1 MGSSLARAPISYEP
15 RGEWFDGEIRRFVR
29 LDNADPPALGGILF
43 VGSSIFREWREAR
56 DFDADFAP
64 LPVLNRAFGGSQTD
78 DLLDDAVLE
87 AVVFPHRP
95 RVIVYYCGSND
106 LNWGVPPER
115 IRDNFACFHRAVR
128 ARLGSARDPVR
139 ILFVSINR
147 APQKRPVWRQLD
159 AANALV
165 AAHCAATP
173 NLAFVD
179 VNPRLFESG
188 DASGEDF
195 RARLFRDDGLHF
207 RPEAYDEFLPD
218 VREAV
223 EKAWNEA
230 RGEEADGATG
240 GGGGGGGGAGGGGT
254 STSRPACDREGRG
267 VLVAHVKIS
276 ARRTF

>member
-240 GGGGGGGGAGGGGT
+240 GGGGGGCGAGGGGDEHLPPGM
-254 STSRPACDREGRG
+254 RPGR
-267 VLVAHVKIS
+267 
-276 ARRTF
+276 